1 MLLIKITALIM
12 GMVMVLAGADNAF
25 SRSSCLADQ
34 RERPEQAACLPRP
47 GDTAE
52 RAAPLPVMLVEE
64 PIARPQQTGF
74 DIMQTQAYGFNVP
87 GQWTTGPGPDSIP
100 WGIWFSNS
108 DAVLLVDVRPTVPE
122 KHTFT
127 QHWEDTKQAL
137 EQSAEEALGKSLG
150 GIDFYT
156 KQGSEESTIYVVEFA
171 GSRGDRSWYVTVCY
185 CFGENYMAEFIGV
198 NPYSAADCREI
209 TMGAARSFRE
219 LGKTGEREGVKTQ
232 GMGQENWPYPY
243 LHNPFAIVSYYM
255 EEEAPGLPSLER
267 SASDYEIRWKD
278 KGIETIVR
286 ALLEKESGPVMSS
299 DLDRFES
306 FYVVGWLGD
315 FYRIGMGDRMMEIPS
330 DGLAIRSLEDL
341 QEFGNLVSLTFEVR
355 EVTDVSPLS
364 GLKKLKYLNL
374 MVSPKLSSLD
384 FLNGMPQLEELM
396 MWGESYP
403 KIKDISVFRGM
414 DSLRSV
420 MIILPGIKDISV
432 FADLPNL
439 ETLWINCHKN
449 VDAAPV
455 IAAGQIKSLMI
466 NAEEIR

>member
-25 SRSSCLADQ
+25 SRSLCLADQ
-34 RERPEQAACLPRP
+34 WKRPEQAACLPRP

-52 RAAPLPVMLVEE
+52 RAASLPVMLVEE
-64 PIARPQQTGF
+64 PIASPQQTGF

-122 KHTFT
+122 KNTFT
-127 QHWEDTKQAL
+127 RHWEDTKQAL
-137 EQSAEEALGKSLG
+137 EQSAEEALGKSLE

-219 LGKTGEREGVKTQ
+219 LGKAGEREGVKAQ
-232 GMGQENWPYPY
+232 GLGQENWPYPY

-267 SASDYEIRWKD
+267 SVSDYEIEWKD

-306 FYVVGWLGD
+306 FYAVGWLGD

-403 KIKDISVFRGM
+403 EIKDISVFRGM

-432 FADLPNL
+432 FAGLPNL